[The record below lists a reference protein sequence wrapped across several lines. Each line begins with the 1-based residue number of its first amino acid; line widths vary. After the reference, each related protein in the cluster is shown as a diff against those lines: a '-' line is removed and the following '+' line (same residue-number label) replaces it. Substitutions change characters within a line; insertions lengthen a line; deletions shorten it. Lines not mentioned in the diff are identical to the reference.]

1 MRCCVKRIKRLKKTI
16 RHIRENQAE
25 RKETLKVR
33 NNLKELSKKVE
44 HQPLIK
50 KEKAIAGSVNVGD
63 RVRIIGQDSS
73 GVVLTVKG
81 KNASVQFGDLKS
93 TVAVTRLEKLGGK
106 ANVEVSRKPISSG
119 IRLHESK
126 LSLTQHLTSGVKGW
140 KKLFLNWS
148 NSLDNAILLGHGEI
162 KILHGKGEGVLRKV
176 VREHLKKYKQVAS
189 AADEHVDRGGDGIT
203 VVVLK

>member
-1 MRCCVKRIKRLKKTI
+1 
-16 RHIRENQAE
+16 
-25 RKETLKVR
+25 
-33 NNLKELSKKVE
+33 
-44 HQPLIK
+44 LIK
-50 KEKAIAGSVNVGD
+50 KEKALAGVVNVGD

-81 KNASVQFGDLKS
+81 KNATVQFGDLKS

-106 ANVEVSRKPISSG
+106 ASVEVSRKSISSG
-119 IRLHESK
+119 LRLHEK
-126 LSLTQHLTSGVKGW
+126 QAQ
-140 KKLFLNWS
+140 F
-148 NSLDNAILLGHGEI
+148 NSTLDIRGKRVEEVIPELEQFLDNAILLGHGEI

-176 VREHLKKYKQVAS
+176 VREQLKKYKQVAS